1 MRSWIFIIIII
12 ILERKNIIFI
22 IIIIFKIIILNII
35 IIIIII
41 IIIQI
46 FYIAPN
52 AVHVIF
58 KFFVIKITRTYSFI
72 KFNKLFKINKS
83 RINVF
88 EIQKTIK
95 HKIKLIINFIFIF
108 YSNYT

>member
-41 IIIQI
+41 IIQI
-46 FYIAPN
+46 FYVAPN